1 MLVSVLD
8 DATMA
13 LLALVDET
21 TEDLID
27 LFADMRIAGPCVK
40 PLEHRGR
47 CGRERSR
54 PPQHVPG

>member
-1 MLVSVLD
+1 MLVSVLE

-27 LFADMRIAGPCVK
+27 LLADKRIAGLGV
-40 PLEHRGR
+40 
-47 CGRERSR
+47 SR
-54 PPQHVPG
+54 